1 MRVSAKETLWFIFHE
16 GELFITNENGTHAV
30 PCGMRP
36 PIEIPQGANVHAIG
50 EIGGIPC
57 KTFQVSQQPPCH
69 ENGQW
74 TGLRESYD
82 YIDLKQYKMAGKAAQ
97 ILYWDRNSRYCPACG
112 TPTVQT
118 SPICKQCPRCK
129 QEYYPPIS
137 TAIIVLVRK
146 GDSILLV
153 HARNFKG
160 TFHGLVAGFLET
172 GETLEECVQREVME
186 ETGLAIKNIR
196 YFGSQPW
203 PYPSG
208 LMVGFTADYDGGE
221 IKLQEDEL
229 TAGAFYTKDHLPEIP
244 KRLSMARQ
252 LIDGWLKEQE
262 EKNR

>member
-1 MRVSAKETLWFIFHE
+1 MR
-16 GELFITNENGTHAV
+16 HAY
-30 PCGMRP
+30 R
-36 PIEIPQGANVHAIG
+36 AN
-50 EIGGIPC
+50 
-57 KTFQVSQQPPCH
+57 T
-69 ENGQW
+69 
-74 TGLRESYD
+74 
-82 YIDLKQYKMAGKAAQ
+82 
-97 ILYWDRNSRYCPACG
+97 
-112 TPTVQT
+112 
-118 SPICKQCPRCK
+118 PICKQCPQCK

-146 GDSILLV
+146 GDAILLV

-186 ETGLAIKNIR
+186 ETGLTIKNIR

-208 LMVGFTADYDGGE
+208 LMVGFTADYAGGE

>member
-1 MRVSAKETLWFIFHE
+1 MCASAKETLWFIFHE
-16 GELFITNENGTHAV
+16 GELFITNENGRHAV

-36 PIEIPQGANVHAIG
+36 PIEIPKGANVHAIG
-50 EIGGIPC
+50 EINGIPC
-57 KTFQVSQQPPCH
+57 KAFSAKRQPPCH

-118 SPICKQCPRCK
+118 TPICKQCPQCK

-146 GDSILLV
+146 GDTILLV

-196 YFGSQPW
+196 YFGSQSW

-221 IKLQEDEL
+221 IKLQENEL
-229 TAGAFYTKDHLPEIP
+229 TSAAFYTKDRLPEIP